1 MTSEPV
7 CYCVDEAG
15 DPTIWG
21 RRGKVII
28 GSEGCSSYLILGSV
42 MIGDIVLLSQ
52 SLDALRNE
60 LLSDPYFRKVP
71 SMQPE
76 NRKTAVCFHAKD
88 DLPEVRREVFNLLLE
103 QDIEFH
109 AVVRCKRRA
118 MRTVTDFR
126 IMNPDYRYDGNQFY
140 DDLVRRLF
148 RDKLHRHGHYNI
160 TFAVRGASDRTQALR
175 EALESAR
182 DKYCRS
188 HDIAHSSTFAIN
200 AMEPKDHAGLQVADY
215 LLWSLQRLYE
225 KGEDRFVELMWPKFH
240 CVWDCDDRRA
250 EEGMLYNAEKPLN
263 AAILAERP
271 ANIGS
276 PA

>member
-1 MTSEPV
+1 VISEPV

-21 RRGKVII
+21 RRGKVLI
-28 GSEGCSSYLILGSV
+28 GSEGCSNYLILGSV
-42 MIGDIVLLSQ
+42 MIKDLAQVSL
-52 SLDALRNE
+52 SLDVLRNE
-60 LLSDPYFRKVP
+60 LLSDPYFKKVP

-88 DLPEVRREVFNLLLE
+88 DPPEVRREMFNLLLK

-109 AVVRCKRRA
+109 AVVRCKRKA
-118 MRTVTDFR
+118 MQTVTNFL
-126 IMNPDYRYDGNQFY
+126 IMNPNYRYSGNQFY

-148 RDKLHRHGHYNI
+148 RDKLHRHGHYEV
-160 TFAVRGASDRTQALR
+160 TFATRGASDRTQALR
-175 EALESAR
+175 KALESAR
-182 DKYCRS
+182 NQYCKAQG
-188 HDIAHSSTFAIN
+188 IVYSSTFTIN

-215 LLWSLQRLYE
+215 MLWSLQRLYE
-225 KGEDRFVELMWPKFH
+225 KGEDRFTELMWPKFH
-240 CVWDCDDRRA
+240 CVWDCDDARE
-250 EEGMLYNAEKPLN
+250 EEGMLYSAKKPLN

-276 PA
+276 PV